1 MKTKILLAILPL
13 ALLTSCANSQG
24 EVFGRKADAGAIM
37 GGMVGTVVG
46 AYNGNPLKGAL
57 IGAGVGLGAGAI
69 ADANDARRNEPMVY
83 RQQPTEQSVQQTEV
97 VVVQQPVIIEE
108 RVWVG
113 PDLWIY
119 SYHGYRH
126 NGRIYYRGAHIPFHS
141 RPAYRH

>member
-1 MKTKILLAILPL
+1 MKTKLLLILLSSL
-13 ALLTSCANSQG
+13 ALTSCANSQG
-24 EVFGRKADAGAIM
+24 DVFGRKADTGAIV
-37 GGMVGTVVG
+37 GGMIGTVVG
-46 AYNGNPLKGAL
+46 AYNGNPIKGAL

-69 ADANDARRNEPMVY
+69 ADANDARQQNAPMIY
-83 RQQPTEQSVQQTEV
+83 REQPSQQTEV

-113 PDLWIY
+113 RELWIY

-126 NGRIYYRGAHIPFHS
+126 GGRIYYRGAHVPFTR

>member
-1 MKTKILLAILPL
+1 MKTKLLLIVLSSL
-13 ALLTSCANSQG
+13 ALTSCANSQG
-24 EVFGRKADAGAIM
+24 DVFGRKADTGAIV
-37 GGMVGTVVG
+37 GGMIGTVVG

-69 ADANDARRNEPMVY
+69 ADANDARQQNAPTVY
-83 RQQPTEQSVQQTEV
+83 REQSSQQTEV
-97 VVVQQPVIIEE
+97 VVVQQPIVIEE

-119 SYHGYRH
+119 TYRGYRDH
-126 NGRIYYRGAHIPFHS
+126 HGRIFYRSHVPFGR